1 MAKNP
6 KIGRPSIS
14 AEQRRKAALGF
25 RPTPDIRQ
33 RLEQATAVNFRSLSA
48 EIESRLEM
56 SFAKD
61 DAEGKI
67 WRDTETLGIMRALAA
82 AAGAISGA
90 TKKNWLDSQTTFRS
104 CRVAFDAILDAM
116 EPRGSGTS
124 KVSPGMGEL
133 HAIAVLQKYVHNL
146 GDMWGIDTG
155 DDNAELRAAQDRIQA
170 MLSEK

>member
-1 MAKNP
+1 MGKKP
-6 KIGRPSIS
+6 KVGRPSVS
-14 AEQRRKAALGF
+14 ADKRRQAALGF

-33 RLEQATAVNFRSLSA
+33 RLERTAAVNFRSLSA

-90 TKKNWLDSQTTFRS
+90 TKINWLDSQTTFRS
-104 CRVAFDAILDAM
+104 CRVAFDAILEAM
-116 EPRGSGTS
+116 EPRGREEAANAAPGERVILVEM
-124 KVSPGMGEL
+124 VSL
-133 HAIAVLQKYVHNL
+133 S
-146 GDMWGIDTG
+146 
-155 DDNAELRAAQDRIQA
+155 RDRGRKD
-170 MLSEK
+170 SPVTRP

>member
-25 RPTPDIRQ
+25 RPTPEIRQ
-33 RLEQATAVNFRSLSA
+33 RLERAAAVNFRSLSA

-61 DAEGKI
+61 DAEAKI

-82 AAGAISGA
+82 AAAAISVA
-90 TKKNWLDSQTTFRS
+90 TGKNWLDCQTTFRS
-104 CRVAFDAILDAM
+104 CRVAFDAILEAM

-124 KVSPGMGEL
+124 KASPGMGQAA
-133 HAIAVLQKYVHNL
+133 AIAVLQRYIHDL
-146 GDMWGIDTG
+146 GHRWAIDTG
-155 DDNAELRAAQDRIQA
+155 DDNAEVRAFQDSIHA